1 MRRQPAFLRC
11 VVALCFSSAI
21 ALAAFEWRSPIPEL
35 VITPEETPTIDLTAK
50 KAGAGQ
56 FVSFGWAREQ
66 LEGFDRPF
74 AKPVESAVEPT
85 KTAAVRLTLSLSKR
99 SLEVRPLD
107 MRSPSSIPI
116 IYKVAIGQDD
126 WQTPTGNFSI
136 LSKLENPAWQ
146 HPLTKEEIP
155 PGPGNPLGTRWLGFW
170 TDGQAQIGFHGTDQE
185 DLIGEAV
192 SHGCVRMR
200 NRDIQAL
207 YDQVAVGTPVTVV
220 P

>member
-1 MRRQPAFLRC
+1 MHRQPAFLRC
-11 VVALCFSSAI
+11 VMALCFSSAI

-35 VITPEETPTIDLTAK
+35 VITPEETPTIDLSPK
-50 KAGAGQ
+50 KAGVGE
-56 FVSFGWAREQ
+56 FVRFGWAKEQ
-66 LEGFDRPF
+66 LKSIDRPF
-74 AKPVESAVEPT
+74 AEPLVEPE
-85 KTAAVRLTLSLSKR
+85 KAEGVRLRLSLSKR
-99 SLEVRPLD
+99 VLEVRSL
-107 MRSPSSIPI
+107 SGVTTA
-116 IYKVAIGQDD
+116 YKVAVGQDD
-126 WQTPTGNFSI
+126 WQTPTGEFSI

-185 DLIGEAV
+185 DLLGEAV

-207 YDQVAVGTPVTVV
+207 YSRVAVGTPVVVV

>member
-35 VITPEETPTIDLTAK
+35 VITPEETPTIALSPQ
-50 KAGAGQ
+50 KAGIGQ
-56 FVSFGWAREQ
+56 FVKFSWAKEK
-66 LEGFDRPF
+66 LLNRPF
-74 AKPVESAVEPT
+74 PTSPAGLPT
-85 KTAAVRLTLSLSKR
+85 KPSQAEAVQLVLLLSAR
-99 SLEVRPLD
+99 SLEVRSLG
-107 MRSPSSIPI
+107 SPPTR
-116 IYKVAIGQDD
+116 YEVAVGQDD
-126 WQTPTGNFSI
+126 WQTPTGEFSI

-155 PGPGNPLGTRWLGFW
+155 PGPGNPLGDRWLGFW

-185 DLIGEAV
+185 DLIGQAV

-200 NRDIQAL
+200 NRDIRVL
-207 YDQVAVGTPVTVV
+207 YSQVAIGTPVRVI

>member
-21 ALAAFEWRSPIPEL
+21 ALAVFEWRSPIPEL
-35 VITPEETPTIDLTAK
+35 VITPEETPTIDLSPK
-50 KAGAGQ
+50 KAGVGQ
-56 FVSFGWAREQ
+56 FVRFTWAREQ
-66 LEGFDRPF
+66 LGGLDRPF
-74 AKPVESAVEPT
+74 SKSAGESVVEPT
-85 KTAAVRLTLSLSKR
+85 KAEAVRLILSLSKR
-99 SLEVRPLD
+99 SLEVR
-107 MRSPSSIPI
+107 SPNNLTTV
-116 IYKVAIGQDD
+116 YEVAVGQDG
-126 WQTPTGNFSI
+126 WQTPMGEFSI

-200 NRDIQAL
+200 NRDIQVL
-207 YDQVAVGTPVTVV
+207 YSQVAVGTSVTVV